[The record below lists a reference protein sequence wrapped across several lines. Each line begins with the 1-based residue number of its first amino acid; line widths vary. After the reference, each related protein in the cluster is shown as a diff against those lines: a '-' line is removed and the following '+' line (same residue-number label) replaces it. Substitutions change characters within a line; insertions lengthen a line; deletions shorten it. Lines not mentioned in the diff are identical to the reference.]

1 MIRSHQVVIF
11 AILLAASLAMGAVL
25 WHLRDRA
32 HKRLLESEN
41 TAATQAPEVTPPEPA
56 TLEVASD
63 ADSSITPRVLGLPL
77 PESPGARAR
86 AVLGKLLDLY
96 AAPGSRHPVPG
107 GAGSVSQVFLLPASP
122 TTASPAAASEP
133 AGSPADAAA
142 SGDEVAVVDLTG
154 AFVAGHPSGI
164 ETETLTVL
172 SICATLNANQ
182 PRIKEVRFLVDGK
195 PRSTLAGH
203 VDLTRTYL
211 AGEAA
216 PAAAGSQP

>member
-1 MIRSHQVVIF
+1 MIRRYQVVIF
-11 AILLAASLAMGAVL
+11 VFLLVASLAMTAAL

-32 HKRLLESEN
+32 HRRLLESEN
-41 TAATQAPEVTPPEPA
+41 TAPTQAPEVAPPEAA

-63 ADSSITPRVLGLPL
+63 ADSSITPRVLELPL

-107 GAGSVSQVFLLPASP
+107 GAGSVSQVFLLPAAP
-122 TTASPAAASEP
+122 TAASAPAGSEP
-133 AGSPADAAA
+133 AGSRAGATPSAD
-142 SGDEVAVVDLTG
+142 ETAVVNLTA

-182 PRIKEVRFLVDGK
+182 PRIKKVRFLVDGK
-195 PRSTLAGH
+195 LRATLAGH

-211 AGEAA
+211 AGEAV
-216 PAAAGSQP
+216 PAAAGGQP